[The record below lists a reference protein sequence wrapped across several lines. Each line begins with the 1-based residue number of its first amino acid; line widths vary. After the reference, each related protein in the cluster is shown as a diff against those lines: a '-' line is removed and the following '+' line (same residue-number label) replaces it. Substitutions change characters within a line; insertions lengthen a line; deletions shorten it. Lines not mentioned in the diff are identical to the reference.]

1 MVRIRDASGAVV
13 GAGFMV
19 DRGIVCSCAVHRR
32 LDRDRRAQC
41 VQSLRER
48 PGNRTPS
55 PGDRRGAPFT
65 HVIDAV
71 QPVEGTGTAVL
82 TEDGLLARFDA
93 ATGRMTGST
102 HARPGRSALP

>member
-1 MVRIRDASGAVV
+1 M
-13 GAGFMV
+13 
-19 DRGIVCSCAVHRR
+19 
-32 LDRDRRAQC
+32 
-41 VQSLRER
+41 
-48 PGNRTPS
+48 
-55 PGDRRGAPFT
+55 
-65 HVIDAV
+65 IDAV